1 MGLGYGSVGMSAGK
15 DGIGLSFGV
24 GPSFGWA
31 GFSKNTP
38 LGEMDMNGFAGS
50 GIYHHD
56 FKEKKQ

>member
-31 GFSKNTP
+31 GFSKNIP
-38 LGEMDMNGFAGS
+38 LGEVDMNGTAGFE
-50 GIYHHD
+50 IYHYD
-56 FKEKKQ
+56 FKGKK